1 MQCYTPFKYL
11 TVRVQWEST
20 SVCSG
25 YSAQWGK
32 LKKKN
37 AISCTACRKTFCAN
51 DYAKWQSS
59 TDGKREWTT
68 EREWEEQEKEMEI
81 EREEGAGKTDAYC
94 WKCCW
99 LLWLFKKLNNCQLEQ
114 AKLPL
119 SLTCSHSLSLP
130 HSPSLLLY
138 YCIFLV
144 HFYGQSVESSPAQA
158 VDHLPCKLEIS
169 MHISLSYSS
178 YAAIWPTP
186 PQHSTPPPTWPAS
199 AISENLS
206 P

>member
-1 MQCYTPFKYL
+1 MQFLALLVAKHSVPMIMQNGKAA
-11 TVRVQWEST
+11 QMESE
-20 SVCSG
+20 SEQLRESEK
-25 YSAQWGK
+25 SK
-32 LKKKN
+32 SKKEK
-37 AISCTACRKTFCAN
+37 
-51 DYAKWQSS
+51 
-59 TDGKREWTT
+59 
-68 EREWEEQEKEMEI
+68 EKEM

-99 LLWLFKKLNNCQLEQ
+99 LLWLFKKLNNCQL
-114 AKLPL
+114 AKLSL
-119 SLTCSHSLSLP
+119 SLAPTLSLSLP

-186 PQHSTPPPTWPAS
+186 RNPLHLPPLGLLPLFPRICPLKAPLP
-199 AISENLS
+199 LS
-206 P
+206 QCLCCGCCCTSSS